1 MSQSS
6 QPRPRL
12 DVRGAVDL
20 SSLSRPATPPPGTPG
35 GLPAPGAYVVDVDEA
50 SFADVVRRSTQHP
63 VVVVLW
69 ASWSEVSSAV
79 AAQLAAFAQ
88 DDAGRWLLARVDA
101 EANPQIAQAFG
112 AQSVPTTVA
121 VLGGQPVPLFQG
133 APAPEQVRAV
143 LDQVLAAAEAN
154 GITGRVAGAAPQEAP
169 PEPEEPPLPPLHQAA
184 YDALERDDL
193 PGARAAYE
201 QALRENPRDGMARAG
216 LAQVGLLER
225 TATTDPAAARAAAA
239 ADADDLAAQLAVA
252 DLDILGGNVADA
264 FARLVDTVRR
274 TGGPERE
281 RVRER
286 LLDLFEVVGSDD
298 PRVGAA
304 RRALASA
311 LY

>member
-20 SSLSRPATPPPGTPG
+20 SSFGRPSTPPPGSPG
-35 GLPAPGAYVVDVDEA
+35 GLAAPGAYVVDVDEA
-50 SFADVVRRSTQHP
+50 SFADVVRRSSQHP

-69 ASWSEVSSAV
+69 ASWSEVSATV
-79 AAQLAAFAQ
+79 AGQLAAMAQ
-88 DDAGRWLLARVDA
+88 DDGGTWLLARVDA

-133 APAPEQVRAV
+133 APPADQIRGV
-143 LDQVLAAAEAN
+143 LDQVLAAAQAN
-154 GITGRVAGAAPQEAP
+154 GITGRVTAAQQAESPV
-169 PEPEEPPLPPLHQAA
+169 EPEEPPLPPLHQAA

-193 PGARAAYE
+193 PGARTAYE
-201 QALRENPRDGMARAG
+201 QALRENPRDAMARAG

-225 TATTDPAAARAAAA
+225 TAPLDARKAREAAA
-239 ADADDLAAQLAVA
+239 ADPHDVDAALAVA
-252 DLDILGGNVADA
+252 DLDVMGGAVQDA
-264 FARLVDTVRR
+264 FDRLVDVVRR
-274 TGGPERE
+274 TSGADRD

-286 LLDLFEVVGSDD
+286 LVDLFEVVGTDD
-298 PRVGAA
+298 PRVVAA